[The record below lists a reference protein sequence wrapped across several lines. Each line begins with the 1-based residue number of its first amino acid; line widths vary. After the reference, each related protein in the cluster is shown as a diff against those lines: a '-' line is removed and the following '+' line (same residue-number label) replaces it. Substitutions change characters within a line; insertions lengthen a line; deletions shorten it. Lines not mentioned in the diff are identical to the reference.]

1 MGAASINFQGIYWIF
16 RVWGLLIETHTSKND
31 AYHGFQG
38 WELRNKNLVTC
49 DYATDG
55 KKVVDSQIYGI
66 LMAYVGV
73 SN

>member
-1 MGAASINFQGIYWIF
+1 MAS
-16 RVWGLLIETHTSKND
+16 
-31 AYHGFQG
+31 G

-49 DYATDG
+49 DYAIDG